1 MSMRY
6 TTAGFVGRERTRR
19 ISFSW
24 AARNARLVEASG
36 REKRSLDEEST
47 RMMSGVVEA
56 VEAVEVVEAVEAV
69 VKVLE
74 AVDVVVEVVEVVD
87 ELMEAVE
94 LGGRT

>member
-56 VEAVEVVEAVEAV
+56 VEAVEAVEVVEAVV
-69 VKVLE
+69 KVLKVLE
-74 AVDVVVEVVEVVD
+74 AVDVVVEVLEVVD
-87 ELMEAVE
+87 
-94 LGGRT
+94 